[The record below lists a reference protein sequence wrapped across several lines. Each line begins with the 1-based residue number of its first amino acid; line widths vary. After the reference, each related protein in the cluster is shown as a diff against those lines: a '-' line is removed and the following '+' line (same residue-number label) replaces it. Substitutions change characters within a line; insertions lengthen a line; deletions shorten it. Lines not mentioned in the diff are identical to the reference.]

1 MRVDAGS
8 DLSGWLGL
16 CGTRHKTQR
25 LTTDVAVMRPSGCQL
40 PLSFIE
46 KKGEKKE
53 KKKGIIFLNFA
64 SQLQNFA
71 KGLFFFFSL
80 AAECEPGDQ
89 MKPLS

>member
-1 MRVDAGS
+1 MRCVWVPAATC
-8 DLSGWLGL
+8 LVGL

-46 KKGEKKE
+46 KK
-53 KKKGIIFLNFA
+53 KKKKTGIIFLNFA

-71 KGLFFFFSL
+71 KGFFFSL
-80 AAECEPGDQ
+80 FFFPFFLFSGR
-89 MKPLS
+89 M